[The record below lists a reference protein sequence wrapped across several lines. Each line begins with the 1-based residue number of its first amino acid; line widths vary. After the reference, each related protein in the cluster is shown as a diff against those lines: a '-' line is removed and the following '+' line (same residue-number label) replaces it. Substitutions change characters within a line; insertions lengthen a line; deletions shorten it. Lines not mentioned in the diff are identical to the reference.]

1 MFSDKDAKKIVD
13 NIIDFY
19 HEDFIERYSTVD
31 TIENLIAGSDYD
43 RYDYKELSDL
53 IEKQL
58 TNTEDYLN
66 NKQTTS
72 KNYRSKKL
80 GYSYYDLLQTM
91 DIIKNNDFAALES
104 IIEKF
109 NLSKNANN
117 LIRLYEFQIK
127 ELELNMKKKDA
138 EAKST
143 INLMQN
149 FRPEKKCS
157 NGSGYR

>member
-31 TIENLIAGSDYD
+31 TIENLVAGSDYD

-66 NKQTTS
+66 NKQT
-72 KNYRSKKL
+72 
-80 GYSYYDLLQTM
+80 DL
-91 DIIKNNDFAALES
+91 
-104 IIEKF
+104 
-109 NLSKNANN
+109 
-117 LIRLYEFQIK
+117 R
-127 ELELNMKKKDA
+127 
-138 EAKST
+138 
-143 INLMQN
+143 
-149 FRPEKKCS
+149 
-157 NGSGYR
+157 